1 MGVVTIAEPAAS
13 ALHKLSTHSSLLLA
27 TEPRMHL
34 SVSDYSAYITRQP
47 TSSLTTLDTVE
58 RPSALLT

>member
-1 MGVVTIAEPAAS
+1 MGVVTISEPAAS

-34 SVSDYSAYITRQP
+34 SVNDYSAYITLQP
-47 TSSLTTLDTVE
+47 TSSLTMLDTVE
-58 RPSALLT
+58 QLSVLLT